1 MRHGHLV
8 IQVIFLNMYVRSGKT
23 WISLESKRSGSESL
37 EKIEPFRYFN
47 NVVFQR
53 ILRGNGGALDIASS
67 SVKMCEYAARSLC
80 QTVCYIAIFEFFSE

>member
-1 MRHGHLV
+1 MRHGHAV
-8 IQVIFLNMYVRSGKT
+8 IQVIFLNMHVRSGR
-23 WISLESKRSGSESL
+23 ISLEGKRSGSESL